1 MTTSTSRNT
10 ILHTERR
17 DVMVVDVKPT
27 RSELIQ
33 LKIRIKLSERGHKL
47 LKMKRDGLIIEFF
60 KILNQARNVRTEL
73 DAAFLRAE
81 VKINLA
87 SAVNGMVAVRST
99 AFTAKESPE
108 IRLSGKNIM
117 GVVVPKISSTGVKK
131 TLIERGYGIIGTNS
145 YIDETAD
152 AYEDLVEKI
161 ITAAELETTMKRL
174 LNEIEKTKRRVN
186 ALEFKIIPEQ
196 IATMKYI
203 RFVLEEME
211 RENTFRLKR
220 VKARMKT

>member
-1 MTTSTSRNT
+1 MIS
-10 ILHTERR
+10 
-17 DVMVVDVKPT
+17 MAQDVKPT

-33 LKIRIKLSERGHKL
+33 LKKKIKLSQSGHKL
-47 LKMKRDGLIIEFF
+47 LKMKRDGLILEFF
-60 KILNQARNVRTEL
+60 KILKEAKNVRTDL
-73 DAAFLRAE
+73 DIAFSKA
-81 VKINLA
+81 VGKINLA
-87 SAVNGMVAVRST
+87 SAVDGMVTVRST

-108 IRLSGKNIM
+108 ILLSGHNIM
-117 GVVVPKISSTGVKK
+117 GVKVPKISSTAVRKSL
-131 TLIERGYGIIGTNS
+131 TERGYGIIGTNS

-161 ITAAELETTMKRL
+161 IKAAELETTMKRL

-186 ALEFKIIPEQ
+186 ALEFKVIPEQ

-220 VKARMKT
+220 IKARMK

>member
-1 MTTSTSRNT
+1 MAQ
-10 ILHTERR
+10 
-17 DVMVVDVKPT
+17 DVKPT

-33 LKIRIKLSERGHKL
+33 LKKKIKLSQSGHKL
-47 LKMKRDGLIIEFF
+47 LKMKRDGLILEFF
-60 KILNQARNVRTEL
+60 KILKEARNVRTEL
-73 DAAFLRAE
+73 DIAFSKA
-81 VKINLA
+81 VGKINLA
-87 SAVNGMVAVRST
+87 SAVDGMVTVRST

-108 IRLSGKNIM
+108 ILLSGNNIM
-117 GVVVPKISSTGVKK
+117 GVKVPKISSTAVRKSL
-131 TLIERGYGIIGTNS
+131 TERGYGIIGTDT

-161 ITAAELETTMKRL
+161 IKAAELETTMKRL

-186 ALEFKIIPEQ
+186 ALEFKVIPEQ

-220 VKARMKT
+220 IKARMK

>member
-1 MTTSTSRNT
+1 MA
-10 ILHTERR
+10 L
-17 DVMVVDVKPT
+17 DVKPT

-33 LKIRIKLSERGHKL
+33 LKNRIKLSERGYKL
-47 LKMKRDGLIIEFF
+47 LKMKRDGLILEFF
-60 KILNQARNVRTEL
+60 KILNEARNVRTEL
-73 DAAFLRAE
+73 DAAYLRAE
-81 VKINLA
+81 EKINLA
-87 SAVNGMVAVRST
+87 SAVNGMVSVRSV

-108 IRLSGKNIM
+108 ISLSGKNIM

-131 TLIERGYGIIGTNS
+131 TLLERGYGIIGTNS

-174 LNEIEKTKRRVN
+174 LDEIEKTKRRVN
-186 ALEFKIIPEQ
+186 ALEFKVIPELT
-196 IATMKYI
+196 AAMKFI
-203 RFVLEEME
+203 RFALEEME

>member
-1 MTTSTSRNT
+1 MA
-10 ILHTERR
+10 L
-17 DVMVVDVKPT
+17 DVKPT

-33 LKIRIKLSERGHKL
+33 LKNRIKLSERGHKL
-47 LKMKRDGLIIEFF
+47 LKMKRDGLILEFF

-81 VKINLA
+81 EKINLA
-87 SAVNGMVAVRST
+87 SAVNGMVVVRSV

-108 IRLSGKNIM
+108 ISLSGKNIM

-131 TLIERGYGIIGTNS
+131 ALLERGYGIIGTNS

-161 ITAAELETTMKRL
+161 IVAAELETAMKRL
-174 LNEIEKTKRRVN
+174 LDEIEKTKRRVN
-186 ALEFKIIPEQ
+186 ALEFKIIPEL
-196 IATMKYI
+196 IAAMKYI
-203 RFVLEEME
+203 RFMLEEME